1 MLLTICDCLML
12 KETKEMRRGKLC
24 PTFSGQNTPSQ
35 FIFHVSLLSL
45 IWLYKNGPGA
55 HFCDMISNRGLCF
68 SAQGAYTAFSFSG
81 GIFYLYFINFDHTE
95 NFMSTRLNV
104 ISINFVKPQ
113 SGPDMS
119 LTYISSMCGNLVE
132 VGIAAMYSPCRKEK
146 KWMEMYEISHTGW
159 SAMPGE
165 TSWER
170 GKYDLCNLVVLSSP
184 HKDLEESFSSI
195 GLQNKGLCLSL
206 RLYGWLY

>member
-132 VGIAAMYSPCRKEK
+132 VGIAAMYSPCRKGKKNEWKCMKSLTQVDQQCLGRHHEK
-146 KWMEMYEISHTGW
+146 GESMT
-159 SAMPGE
+159 SATLLFCHLP
-165 TSWER
+165 T
-170 GKYDLCNLVVLSSP
+170 KT
-184 HKDLEESFSSI
+184 
-195 GLQNKGLCLSL
+195 
-206 RLYGWLY
+206 